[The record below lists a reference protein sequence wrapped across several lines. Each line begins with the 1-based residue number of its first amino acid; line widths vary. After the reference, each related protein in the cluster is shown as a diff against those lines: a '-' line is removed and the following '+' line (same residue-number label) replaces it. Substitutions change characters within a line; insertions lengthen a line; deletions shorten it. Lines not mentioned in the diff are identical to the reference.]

1 MEHMVSPLINPEEAK
16 VPTYPLLDD
25 PYSYVAEI
33 DTLTKHQYYY
43 IERKIE
49 QGWIT
54 SRDIAIVRFVFVH
67 RWVTLSQIDRIFF
80 PEAERENTA
89 RTRMK
94 KLLKYGLLRKIKWT
108 SYSTVTETRPALYE
122 VGASGAD
129 VLKFR
134 FAMFLGQ
141 RDPRHS
147 KPTTM
152 LFRMKYVAVN
162 ELYLQMREEFNLVH
176 FEFHPI
182 LKNNDDQQV
191 PTARFSL
198 KNPSGK
204 EVDFVLVCHREDEN
218 WLKTIRYQ
226 AMFYAAYKTVNRS
239 LNLLVQVSTYEKAK
253 MANNV
258 FSQEGLESAWYITD
272 DDLFDKTKNIVQSFS
287 SIDNEGNR
295 TYYDLGTR

>member
-25 PYSYVAEI
+25 PYSYVTEI
-33 DTLTKHQYYY
+33 DALTKHQYYY

-54 SRDIAIVRFVFVH
+54 SRDIDIVRFVFVH

-80 PEAERENTA
+80 PEVERENTA

-94 KLLKYGLLRKIKWT
+94 KILKYGLLRKIKWT
-108 SYSTVTETRPALYE
+108 SYSTGKETRPALYE

-129 VLKFR
+129 ILKFR
-134 FAMFLGQ
+134 FATFLGQ
-141 RDPRHS
+141 RDPRHT

-182 LKNNDDQQV
+182 LKINYEQQV

-198 KNPSGK
+198 RNPSGK
-204 EVDFVLVCHREDEN
+204 EIDFVLICHREDEN

-226 AMFYAAYKTVNRS
+226 AMFYATYKTVNHT
-239 LNLLVQVSTYEKAK
+239 LTLLIHVSTDEKAK
-253 MANNV
+253 MANQV
-258 FSQEGLESAWYITD
+258 LSQEGLAGVWFITD
-272 DDLFDKTKNIVQSFS
+272 DDLFDKNKHITQSFS
-287 SIDNEGNR
+287 FIDKEGNQI
-295 TYYDLGTR
+295 YYDLGRR